1 MEAILVTWIGK
12 RDLDAMGSSEHGP
25 ILSTLHAQRFNRV
38 VLLGS
43 YHESQLREFKA
54 WVIECLGAYSVVIE
68 THQASLKSPIDF
80 ASIYE
85 VSDYHLKNLPSDN
98 SEISI
103 LISPGTPAMQA
114 VWILLGKTKY
124 PVTFYQSSR
133 EQGVEKVD
141 IPFNIAAEY
150 VPSAVAVDEMHLQEL
165 ANDQAPVHAAFDHI
179 ITQDPHMIRLKTQ
192 AQILAKREV
201 PVLIQGETG
210 TGKELFARAI
220 HNASKRSNKPFVPL
234 NCGAIPPELIDT
246 TLFGHKKGAFTGATS
261 DRAGVFQQAHGGTLF
276 LDEFGELTPS
286 AQVRLLRAIQ
296 EGIVSPVG
304 SQKDESVDV
313 RIITATHRNLIEDI
327 ASGDFREDLFYR
339 VAVGV
344 LTLPPLRS
352 REGDLLYL
360 AESLLAGLANQD
372 DALKGKKLSVDAK
385 NLILLH
391 YWPGNIRELRSSI
404 LRASLW
410 SSGEFISGQD
420 MQQAFFHHPKKQN
433 GLLNRDVSQ
442 GIDIQDII
450 SELVGHYVPK
460 ALSSARG
467 NRTRAAEL
475 LGLKNYQTLNNWI
488 EKHGVEVEVEVEVKN
503 NK

>member
-1 MEAILVTWIGK
+1 MEAVLVTWIGK
-12 RDLDAMGSSEHGP
+12 RDLETIGTPNQGP
-25 ILSTLHAQRFNRV
+25 ILTTLQAFTFDKV
-38 VLLGS
+38 VLIGA
-43 YHESQLREFKA
+43 YTESELREFKA
-54 WVIECLGAYSVVIE
+54 WLIECLGAYSITIE
-68 THQASLKSPIDF
+68 AHQETLLSPIDF
-80 ASIYE
+80 ASIYQ
-85 VSDYHLKNLPSDN
+85 VADRHLQRLHSDKSNLSV
-98 SEISI
+98 
-103 LISPGTPAMQA
+103 LLSPGTPAMQA

-133 EQGVEKVD
+133 EQGVEQVK

-150 VPSAVAVDEMHLQEL
+150 IPSAASVNDQHLANL
-165 ANDQAPVHAAFDHI
+165 INDQAPVHAAFDDI
-179 ITQDPHMIRLKTQ
+179 ITQDPNMLRLKKQ
-192 AQILAKREV
+192 AQILAEREV

-220 HNASKRSNKPFVPL
+220 HNASQRANKPFIAL
-234 NCGAIPPELIDT
+234 NCGAIAPELIDT

-276 LDEFGELTPS
+276 LDEFGELTLA

-296 EGIVSPVG
+296 EGLVTPIG
-304 SQKDESVDV
+304 SQKEESVDV

-327 ASGDFREDLFYR
+327 ANGVFREDLFYR

-352 REGDLLYL
+352 REGDLLHL
-360 AESLLAGLANQD
+360 AETLLAGLAKQD
-372 DALKGKKLSVDAK
+372 KALEDKKFSVDAK

-391 YWPGNIRELRSSI
+391 RWPGNIRELRSTI

-410 SSGEFISGQD
+410 SSDELISGD
-420 MQQAFFHHPKKQN
+420 EMQQAFFHRPQKQD
-433 GLLNRDVSQ
+433 GLLDREISQ
-442 GIDIQDII
+442 GIDIRNIV

-460 ALSSARG
+460 ALSAAQG
-467 NRTRAAEL
+467 NKSDAAKL

-488 EKHGVEVEVEVEVKN
+488 EKHKVKIDT
-503 NK
+503 